1 MALLPNPQR
10 CMPADL
16 RACWAERV
24 SRESGYCGELKVGND
39 EDTAVNDSGF
49 LRIPWP
55 EAEDGSRLVDVDVLL
70 ATPTA
75 PTLENGRYPTV
86 QKIADAWKRCA
97 EGAQYFCR
105 NTEHGITTFQDTDIR
120 AKLQAG

>member
-1 MALLPNPQR
+1 
-10 CMPADL
+10 MPADL
-16 RACWAERV
+16 RACWSERV
-24 SRESGYCGELKVGND
+24 SGESGYCSQLEAVND

-55 EAEDGSRLVDVDVLL
+55 EAEDGSRLVDVDLLL

-86 QKIADAWKRCA
+86 QKIADAWKSHD
-97 EGAQYFCR
+97 EGAMYFCK
-105 NTEHGITTFQDTDIR
+105 NTEHGITTFQDADIR
-120 AKLQAG
+120 ARLQAG